1 MLCAQ
6 RSRKRTI
13 ILSFELR
20 RRSLSN
26 VKIMFFFTISLVE
39 HSSRRSVR
47 STKKMQSRVNFPD
60 FSLTCSYIAKVT
72 PLNHAVVVYALLCLL
87 SNLYV
92 YFVIL
97 EFTFHVKHCES
108 NTKIVTIIPVRI
120 KKRKEKKK
128 VISIVSHSKFH
139 SETIH
144 VRFSSKIAC
153 CIICKATA
161 VFLSKTN
168 IFLINHQ
175 ENAPK
180 TLFIPNNNLN
190 FAV

>member
-26 VKIMFFFTISLVE
+26 VKIMFFFTIPLVE

-72 PLNHAVVVYALLCLL
+72 PPQQRGVSLRT
-87 SNLYV
+87 
-92 YFVIL
+92 FVLICYL
-97 EFTFHVKHCES
+97 DVTFHVKHCKS
-108 NTKIVTIIPVRI
+108 KLKIVYIIPVRI
-120 KKRKEKKK
+120 KKRKVKKE
-128 VISIVSHSKFH
+128 VIFDKPPRKSPKIFAYSK
-139 SETIH
+139 
-144 VRFSSKIAC
+144 
-153 CIICKATA
+153 
-161 VFLSKTN
+161 
-168 IFLINHQ
+168 
-175 ENAPK
+175 
-180 TLFIPNNNLN
+180 
-190 FAV
+190 